1 MLNLRYAAAP
11 GKYIE
16 ETTMRKL
23 TADYFVKQIARSQTP
38 ADFVRSCTKLGLF
51 WLDHFSYQWQ
61 NLLKTDKY

>member
-1 MLNLRYAAAP
+1 
-11 GKYIE
+11 
-16 ETTMRKL
+16 MRKL